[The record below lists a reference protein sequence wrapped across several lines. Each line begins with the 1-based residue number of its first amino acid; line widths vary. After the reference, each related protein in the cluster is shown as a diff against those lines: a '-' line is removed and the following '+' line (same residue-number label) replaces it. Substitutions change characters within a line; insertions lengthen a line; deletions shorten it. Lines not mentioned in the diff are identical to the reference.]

1 MNSMKKPHTAE
12 NGDLIHTTE
21 DNEASDISI
30 ITISFVRKTNKQK
43 EIIALE
49 KKSD

>member
-30 ITISFVRKTNKQK
+30 TSNSFLRKTKKQK